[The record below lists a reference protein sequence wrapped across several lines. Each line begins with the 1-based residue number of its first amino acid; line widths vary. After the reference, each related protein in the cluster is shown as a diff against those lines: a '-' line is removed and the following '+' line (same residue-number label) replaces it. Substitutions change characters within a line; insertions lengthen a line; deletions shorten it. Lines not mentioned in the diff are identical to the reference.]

1 MVRLGD
7 YLQPLA
13 WGAIQLFDEGGQLA
27 VGDLTQLKLVR
38 SKVDDTET
46 QMLELLRKRQG
57 KDKKISSLPCDFV
70 FNFKIIDEK
79 YRSELNELID
89 PSYLC
94 INKPI
99 VEIPAIREIQDF
111 TEFEDI
117 TYPTLEYV
125 NNLYVYPESVNLSK
139 CKDSNARNIC
149 IEVQFKENDQEINTP
164 GLNVSY
170 KIPKKIVIYLFF

>member
-1 MVRLGD
+1 MIRLGD

-13 WGAIQLFDEGGQLA
+13 WGAIQLFNESGQLA

-38 SKVDDTET
+38 SKVDDTEP
-46 QMLELLRKRQG
+46 QIMEILRKRQG

-70 FNFKIIDEK
+70 FNFKIIDEQQRK
-79 YRSELNELID
+79 QLNELID

-111 TEFEDI
+111 TEFEEI
-117 TYPTLEYV
+117 TFPTLEYI
-125 NNLYVYPESVNLSK
+125 NNLYIYPETVNLSK

-149 IEVQFKENDQEINTP
+149 LDIQFKENDQEINST
-164 GLNVSY
+164 GLNVSSLQT
-170 KIPKKIVIYLFF
+170 II